1 MEVVSQRKEQK
12 VMETSFGVDVGP
24 GPCSSLKFPRGGWSS
39 DAEQSLSEWA
49 RRAQVLKRSHL
60 RSAAHFTR
68 SYRILNIPFLVL
80 GALASIGT
88 GGGIFESVMWLRVFS
103 FVMTLLATVLGSVL
117 NFLDYGR
124 LSERHHHTANQYS
137 SFSRDIVTVML
148 FEPSQRPSL
157 VSVVKELRKKYED
170 VTERAPLLPN
180 FVTSSERAFQELSL
194 NLGRPVQTDLGQRD
208 LRMSVPVHMPRRVLP
223 PLRASWSRGGR
234 ALDEVEAEDKTLP
247 DHSRS
252 LPDESSPDPK
262 PRPFVRI
269 SRSVQLSGVRGGSRV
284 DAPPI
289 SFAPRNGDQ
298 RPPSVSAEDRPSS
311 VHTAGG
317 RR

>member
-1 MEVVSQRKEQK
+1 
-12 VMETSFGVDVGP
+12 METSFGVDVGP

-39 DAEQSLSEWA
+39 DAEQSLAEWA

-68 SYRILNIPFLVL
+68 SYRILNIPFLIL

-88 GGGIFESVMWLRVFS
+88 GGGMFESVMWLRVFS
-103 FVMTLLATVLGSVL
+103 FIMTLLSTVLGSVL

-148 FEPSQRPSL
+148 FEPSQRPPL
-157 VSVVKELRKKYED
+157 VSVVKELRKKYEGITD
-170 VTERAPLLPN
+170 LAPLLPN
-180 FVTSSERAFQELSL
+180 FVTTSERAFQEFSL
-194 NLGRPVQTDLGQRD
+194 NLERSPEPSSALRD
-208 LRMSVPVHMPRRVLP
+208 LRMSVPARLP
-223 PLRASWSRGGR
+223 PRALPPVRASWSRRRHR
-234 ALDEVEAEDKTLP
+234 ADEVGDEDKTLP
-247 DHSRS
+247 DNSRS

-269 SRSVQLSGVRGGSRV
+269 SRSVQLSGIAGGSRV

-289 SFAPRNGDQ
+289 SFVGGNGNQ
-298 RPPSVSAEDRPSS
+298 GPSTLPEEGRAPSVHP
-311 VHTAGG
+311 AGG
-317 RR
+317 RG